1 VIVLAREQQRG
12 TLAGE
17 VRLECRGAA
26 VELGSQLGVGRFLD
40 ELEGC
45 QEVGGASFEAAPQL
59 DLVPQPA
66 GFAEDLLGDP
76 LVVPETGLGRL
87 RL

>member
-12 TLAGE
+12 PLAGE
-17 VRLECRGAA
+17 VTLKRCSLA
-26 VELGSQLGVGRFLD
+26 VELGGQLGVGRFLD

-45 QEVGGASFEAAPQL
+45 QKIGGASFEAAPQL

-66 GFAEDLLGDP
+66 GFAKDLLGVP
-76 LVVPETGLGRL
+76 LVIPETGFGRL

>member
-1 VIVLAREQQRG
+1 MIVLAREQQRG

-76 LVVPETGLGRL
+76 LVIPETGLGRL

>member
-12 TLAGE
+12 PLAGE
-17 VRLECRGAA
+17 VRLERRSLA
-26 VELGSQLGVGRFLD
+26 VELGCQLGVGRFLD
-40 ELEGC
+40 QLEGC
-45 QEVGGASFEAAPQL
+45 EEVRGASFEAAPQL
-59 DLVPQPA
+59 DLVPQSA

-76 LVVPETGLGRL
+76 LVIPETGLGRL